1 MNARHVR
8 AAQTIAM
15 PTTMPD
21 INARSLYGNQYT
33 PGSTRTMLA
42 GGSSRSPR
50 NSELQMQN
58 QSKFGELRNAAD
70 NLDKDLENQNT
81 VRRQRDLKIEA
92 QNAAIG
98 AINSTIKNLEHQLN
112 SHDERLKRLK
122 ESIVSEKDAREHLGK
137 SILNL
142 IDERVKE
149 IYLKIEAECV
159 ERENMGSELN
169 KKIIRVEEKLTNNI
183 ETKIEEERKIR
194 ASLED
199 YVAKLADRLT
209 GIQNAMQAESVRMQE
224 LVAKNMTN
232 VNKSLAHLQNALDTE
247 KTMRE
252 RDVASAR
259 QEAMKEADDIRVTVA
274 ASMKDINAEI
284 KRVVNKFSDEV
295 TLVRGDLD
303 KEKQAREE
311 ADAYNMSK
319 VNDLLADLVQ
329 QVDKQN
335 KARDD
340 ENALRFKS
348 IDDWLC
354 KLNFAIEVE
363 KEQREKDV
371 SNLADELADERKE
384 REEDEKAV
392 IMLLETNMAKVYK
405 GLEKLS
411 MSD

>member
-33 PGSTRTMLA
+33 PGSTSTMLA

-149 IYLKIEAECV
+149 IYLKIEGECV
-159 ERENMGSELN
+159 ERENMGSELK
-169 KKIIRVEEKLTNNI
+169 KKIIRVEEKLTNNL

-199 YVAKLADRLT
+199 YVAKLSDRLT

-329 QVDKQN
+329 QIDKQN

-411 MSD
+411 SSD